1 MDERTLWR
9 NDDPGT
15 QDGIADQTKRECQD
29 QKVCP
34 SAAWQRTGRSA
45 AALLSAEE
53 SEGESKTSGSTSGGS
68 GH

>member
-1 MDERTLWR
+1 MPRS
-9 NDDPGT
+9 
-15 QDGIADQTKRECQD
+15 
-29 QKVCP
+29 KVCP

-68 GH
+68 GHWIRTDYEKL